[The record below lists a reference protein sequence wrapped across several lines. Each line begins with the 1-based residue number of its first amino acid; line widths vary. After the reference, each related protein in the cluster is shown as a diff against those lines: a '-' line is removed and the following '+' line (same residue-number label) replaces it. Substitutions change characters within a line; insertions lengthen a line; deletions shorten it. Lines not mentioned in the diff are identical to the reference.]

1 MTSSQMV
8 EFPKEGL
15 RESLD
20 LDAQMAQKCKI
31 QTRYFVAIL
40 YTMHLAVI

>member
-1 MTSSQMV
+1 MYKLFFLENDCLGPHMTSSQMV

-20 LDAQMAQKCKI
+20 LDAQMA
-31 QTRYFVAIL
+31 
-40 YTMHLAVI
+40 